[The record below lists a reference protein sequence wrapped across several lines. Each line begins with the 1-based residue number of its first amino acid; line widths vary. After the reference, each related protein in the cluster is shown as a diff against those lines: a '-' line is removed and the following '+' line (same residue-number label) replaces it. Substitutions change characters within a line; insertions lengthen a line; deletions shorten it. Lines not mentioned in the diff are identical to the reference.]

1 MSMGIL
7 QARILEWIAM
17 LSSRG
22 SSQPKDQTQVS
33 RNVDGFF
40 TVLSELQGKPIFFI
54 VGFKSLVVSKAPPI
68 LPPAHDEALDHLQC
82 YGWRG
87 NGGGVL

>member
-1 MSMGIL
+1 M
-7 QARILEWIAM
+7 
-17 LSSRG
+17 
-22 SSQPKDQTQVS
+22 
-33 RNVDGFF
+33 DGFF
-40 TVLSELQGKPIFFI
+40 TVLSELQGKPISFI

-87 NGGGVL
+87 NEGGGGGCNYNHLFTAATTSTLYPEHRSPQVGDS